1 MLVYYKFR
9 SKSLNK
15 SNTLNIIHKNIN
27 LKRFFSLFGQKEGV
41 FFMNNEKNKKVWL
54 KKCEETLRMG
64 GRSEVTIKNYR
75 YAIIRFLN
83 RYDEKT
89 NISKLTT
96 DDIIKY
102 FKKDFIDKGLSAA
115 TYNVNLAAVRFFYL
129 ICFERSISKVLLPN
143 SKLRKR
149 FPKIVTKELFL
160 KIINNEDNL
169 EHKCWLL
176 LSFCCGLRISEVAT
190 IKIEDIYSKEHKLR
204 VLGKGNKER
213 FTILPD
219 IVIKFLRL
227 FYQKKRYTHKKGYL
241 FIGQNVNNHICERT
255 IGNYFSSLKK
265 EYNLPPEITEHSLR
279 HSFATYFL
287 MNGGDLLVLKS
298 MMGHKS
304 LNSTSIYV
312 HLSQNFNNIKGIK
325 HDK

>member
-1 MLVYYKFR
+1 
-9 SKSLNK
+9 
-15 SNTLNIIHKNIN
+15 
-27 LKRFFSLFGQKEGV
+27 
-41 FFMNNEKNKKVWL
+41 MNNEKNKKVWL

-96 DDIIKY
+96 DAIIKY

-213 FTILPD
+213 FTILPA

>member
-1 MLVYYKFR
+1 
-9 SKSLNK
+9 
-15 SNTLNIIHKNIN
+15 
-27 LKRFFSLFGQKEGV
+27 
-41 FFMNNEKNKKVWL
+41 MNNEKNKKVWL

-83 RYDEKT
+83 RYDKKT
-89 NISKLTT
+89 NISKLTI

-149 FPKIVTKELFL
+149 FPEIVTKELFL
-160 KIINNEDNL
+160 KIINNEDNI

-241 FIGQNVNNHICERT
+241 FIGQNINNHICERT

-287 MNGGDLLVLKS
+287 MSGGDLLVLKS

>member
-1 MLVYYKFR
+1 
-9 SKSLNK
+9 
-15 SNTLNIIHKNIN
+15 
-27 LKRFFSLFGQKEGV
+27 
-41 FFMNNEKNKKVWL
+41 MNNEKNKKVWL

-89 NISKLTT
+89 NISKLTI

-190 IKIEDIYSKEHKLR
+190 IKIEDIYSKERKLR

>member
-1 MLVYYKFR
+1 
-9 SKSLNK
+9 
-15 SNTLNIIHKNIN
+15 
-27 LKRFFSLFGQKEGV
+27 
-41 FFMNNEKNKKVWL
+41 MNNEKNKKVWL

-89 NISKLTT
+89 NISKLTI

-102 FKKDFIDKGLSAA
+102 FKRDFIDKGLSAA

-190 IKIEDIYSKEHKLR
+190 IKIEDIYSEEHKLR
-204 VLGKGNKER
+204 ILGKGNKER

-227 FYQKKRYTHKKGYL
+227 FYKKKRFTHKKGYL
-241 FIGQNVNNHICERT
+241 FIGQNINNHICERT

-325 HDK
+325 RD

>member
-1 MLVYYKFR
+1 
-9 SKSLNK
+9 
-15 SNTLNIIHKNIN
+15 
-27 LKRFFSLFGQKEGV
+27 
-41 FFMNNEKNKKVWL
+41 MNNEKNKKVWL

-89 NISKLTT
+89 NISKLTI

-149 FPKIVTKELFL
+149 FPEIVTKELFL
-160 KIINNEDNL
+160 KIINNEDNI

-219 IVIKFLRL
+219 IVIRFLRL

-304 LNSTSIYV
+304 LNSTSIYI

-325 HDK
+325 RD

>member
-1 MLVYYKFR
+1 
-9 SKSLNK
+9 
-15 SNTLNIIHKNIN
+15 
-27 LKRFFSLFGQKEGV
+27 
-41 FFMNNEKNKKVWL
+41 MNNEKNKKVWL

-89 NISKLTT
+89 NISKLTI

-241 FIGQNVNNHICERT
+241 FIGQNINNHICERT

>member
-1 MLVYYKFR
+1 
-9 SKSLNK
+9 
-15 SNTLNIIHKNIN
+15 
-27 LKRFFSLFGQKEGV
+27 
-41 FFMNNEKNKKVWL
+41 MNNEKNKKVWL

-89 NISKLTT
+89 NISKLTI

-115 TYNVNLAAVRFFYL
+115 TYNVNLVAVRFFYL

-312 HLSQNFNNIKGIK
+312 HLSQNFNNYHKTLITLKE
-325 HDK
+325 

>member
-1 MLVYYKFR
+1 
-9 SKSLNK
+9 
-15 SNTLNIIHKNIN
+15 
-27 LKRFFSLFGQKEGV
+27 
-41 FFMNNEKNKKVWL
+41 MNNEKNKKAWL

-325 HDK
+325 RD

>member
-1 MLVYYKFR
+1 
-9 SKSLNK
+9 
-15 SNTLNIIHKNIN
+15 
-27 LKRFFSLFGQKEGV
+27 
-41 FFMNNEKNKKVWL
+41 MNNEKNKKVWL

-89 NISKLTT
+89 NISKLTI

-102 FKKDFIDKGLSAA
+102 FKKDFIDKSLSAA

>member
-1 MLVYYKFR
+1 
-9 SKSLNK
+9 
-15 SNTLNIIHKNIN
+15 
-27 LKRFFSLFGQKEGV
+27 
-41 FFMNNEKNKKVWL
+41 MNNEKNKKVWL

-89 NISKLTT
+89 NISKLTI

-241 FIGQNVNNHICERT
+241 FIGQNVNNRICERT

>member
-1 MLVYYKFR
+1 
-9 SKSLNK
+9 
-15 SNTLNIIHKNIN
+15 
-27 LKRFFSLFGQKEGV
+27 
-41 FFMNNEKNKKVWL
+41 MNNEKNKKVWL

-190 IKIEDIYSKEHKLR
+190 I
-204 VLGKGNKER
+204 
-213 FTILPD
+213 LPD

>member
-1 MLVYYKFR
+1 
-9 SKSLNK
+9 
-15 SNTLNIIHKNIN
+15 
-27 LKRFFSLFGQKEGV
+27 
-41 FFMNNEKNKKVWL
+41 MNNEKNKKVWL

-219 IVIKFLRL
+219 IVIRFLRL

-325 HDK
+325 RD

>member
-1 MLVYYKFR
+1 
-9 SKSLNK
+9 
-15 SNTLNIIHKNIN
+15 
-27 LKRFFSLFGQKEGV
+27 
-41 FFMNNEKNKKVWL
+41 MNNEKNKKAWL

>member
-1 MLVYYKFR
+1 MK
-9 SKSLNK
+9 
-15 SNTLNIIHKNIN
+15 
-27 LKRFFSLFGQKEGV
+27 GD

-89 NISKLTT
+89 NISKLTI

-102 FKKDFIDKGLSAA
+102 FKRDFIDKGLSAA

>member
-1 MLVYYKFR
+1 
-9 SKSLNK
+9 
-15 SNTLNIIHKNIN
+15 
-27 LKRFFSLFGQKEGV
+27 
-41 FFMNNEKNKKVWL
+41 MNNEKNKKVWL

-64 GRSEVTIKNYR
+64 GRSEITIKNYR

-325 HDK
+325 RD

>member
-1 MLVYYKFR
+1 
-9 SKSLNK
+9 
-15 SNTLNIIHKNIN
+15 
-27 LKRFFSLFGQKEGV
+27 
-41 FFMNNEKNKKVWL
+41 MNNEKNKKVWL

>member
-1 MLVYYKFR
+1 
-9 SKSLNK
+9 
-15 SNTLNIIHKNIN
+15 
-27 LKRFFSLFGQKEGV
+27 
-41 FFMNNEKNKKVWL
+41 MNNEKNKKVWL

-129 ICFERSISKVLLPN
+129 ICFDRSISKVLLPN

-241 FIGQNVNNHICERT
+241 FIGQNINNHICERT

>member
-1 MLVYYKFR
+1 
-9 SKSLNK
+9 
-15 SNTLNIIHKNIN
+15 
-27 LKRFFSLFGQKEGV
+27 
-41 FFMNNEKNKKVWL
+41 MNNEKNKKVWL

-89 NISKLTT
+89 NISKLTI

-102 FKKDFIDKGLSAA
+102 FKRDFIDKGLSAA

-129 ICFERSISKVLLPN
+129 ICFDRSISKVLLPN

-227 FYQKKRYTHKKGYL
+227 FYKKKRFTHKKGYL
-241 FIGQNVNNHICERT
+241 FIGQNINNHICERT

-325 HDK
+325 RD

>member
-1 MLVYYKFR
+1 
-9 SKSLNK
+9 
-15 SNTLNIIHKNIN
+15 
-27 LKRFFSLFGQKEGV
+27 
-41 FFMNNEKNKKVWL
+41 MNNEKNKKVWL

-89 NISKLTT
+89 NISKLTI

-190 IKIEDIYSKEHKLR
+190 IKIEDIYSKEHRLR

>member
-1 MLVYYKFR
+1 
-9 SKSLNK
+9 
-15 SNTLNIIHKNIN
+15 
-27 LKRFFSLFGQKEGV
+27 
-41 FFMNNEKNKKVWL
+41 MNNEKNKKVWL

-89 NISKLTT
+89 NISKLTI

-129 ICFERSISKVLLPN
+129 ICFDRSISKVLLPN

-190 IKIEDIYSKEHKLR
+190 IKIEDIYSEEHKLR
-204 VLGKGNKER
+204 ILGKGNKER

-227 FYQKKRYTHKKGYL
+227 FYKKKRFTHKKGYL
-241 FIGQNVNNHICERT
+241 FIGQNINNHICERT

-312 HLSQNFNNIKGIK
+312 HLSQNFNNIKGINY
-325 HDK
+325 DK

>member
-1 MLVYYKFR
+1 
-9 SKSLNK
+9 
-15 SNTLNIIHKNIN
+15 
-27 LKRFFSLFGQKEGV
+27 
-41 FFMNNEKNKKVWL
+41 MNNEKNKKVWL

-149 FPKIVTKELFL
+149 FPEILTKELFL
-160 KIINNEDNL
+160 KIINNEDNI

-190 IKIEDIYSKEHKLR
+190 IKIEDIYSKDHKLK

-241 FIGQNVNNHICERT
+241 FFGQNINNHICERT

-312 HLSQNFNNIKGIK
+312 HLSQNFNNVKGIK
-325 HDK
+325 RDK

>member
-1 MLVYYKFR
+1 MK
-9 SKSLNK
+9 
-15 SNTLNIIHKNIN
+15 
-27 LKRFFSLFGQKEGV
+27 GD

-129 ICFERSISKVLLPN
+129 ICFDRSISKVLLPN

-190 IKIEDIYSKEHKLR
+190 IKIEDIYSEEHKLR

-227 FYQKKRYTHKKGYL
+227 FYKKKRFTHKKGYL
-241 FIGQNVNNHICERT
+241 FIGQNINNHICERT

-325 HDK
+325 RD

>member
-1 MLVYYKFR
+1 
-9 SKSLNK
+9 
-15 SNTLNIIHKNIN
+15 
-27 LKRFFSLFGQKEGV
+27 
-41 FFMNNEKNKKVWL
+41 MNNEKNKKVWL

-89 NISKLTT
+89 NIGKLTT

-129 ICFERSISKVLLPN
+129 ICFDRSISKVLLPN

>member
-1 MLVYYKFR
+1 MK
-9 SKSLNK
+9 
-15 SNTLNIIHKNIN
+15 
-27 LKRFFSLFGQKEGV
+27 GD

-89 NISKLTT
+89 NISKLTI

-129 ICFERSISKVLLPN
+129 ICFDRSISKVLLPN

-190 IKIEDIYSKEHKLR
+190 IKIEDIYSEEHKLR
-204 VLGKGNKER
+204 ILGKGNKER

-227 FYQKKRYTHKKGYL
+227 FYKKKRFTHKKGYL
-241 FIGQNVNNHICERT
+241 FIGQNINNHICERT

-325 HDK
+325 RD

>member
-1 MLVYYKFR
+1 MK
-9 SKSLNK
+9 
-15 SNTLNIIHKNIN
+15 
-27 LKRFFSLFGQKEGV
+27 GD

-89 NISKLTT
+89 NISKLTI

-190 IKIEDIYSKEHKLR
+190 IKIEDIYSKERKLR

>member
-1 MLVYYKFR
+1 
-9 SKSLNK
+9 
-15 SNTLNIIHKNIN
+15 
-27 LKRFFSLFGQKEGV
+27 
-41 FFMNNEKNKKVWL
+41 MNNEKNKKVWL

-89 NISKLTT
+89 NISKLTI

-102 FKKDFIDKGLSAA
+102 FKKDFIDKGLSVA

-312 HLSQNFNNIKGIK
+312 HLQEK
-325 HDK
+325 

>member
-1 MLVYYKFR
+1 
-9 SKSLNK
+9 
-15 SNTLNIIHKNIN
+15 
-27 LKRFFSLFGQKEGV
+27 
-41 FFMNNEKNKKVWL
+41 MNNEKNKKVWL

-241 FIGQNVNNHICERT
+241 FIGQNINNHICERT

-325 HDK
+325 RD

>member
-1 MLVYYKFR
+1 
-9 SKSLNK
+9 
-15 SNTLNIIHKNIN
+15 
-27 LKRFFSLFGQKEGV
+27 
-41 FFMNNEKNKKVWL
+41 MNNEKNKKIWL

-89 NISKLTT
+89 NISKLTI
-96 DDIIKY
+96 DDLIKY
-102 FKKDFIDKGLSAA
+102 FKKDFIDKGLSGA
-115 TYNVNLAAVRFFYL
+115 TYNINLAAVRFFYL
-129 ICFERSISKVLLPN
+129 ICFDRSISKVLLPN

-190 IKIEDIYSKEHKLR
+190 IKIEDIYSEEHKLR
-204 VLGKGNKER
+204 ILGKGNKER
-213 FTILPD
+213 FTILPN

-227 FYQKKRYTHKKGYL
+227 FYKKKGYTHKKGFL
-241 FIGQNVNNHICERT
+241 FISQNTNNHICERT

-298 MMGHKS
+298 IMGHKS

-312 HLSQNFNNIKGIK
+312 HLSQNFNNIKGINY
-325 HDK
+325 DK

>member
-1 MLVYYKFR
+1 MK
-9 SKSLNK
+9 
-15 SNTLNIIHKNIN
+15 
-27 LKRFFSLFGQKEGV
+27 GD

-241 FIGQNVNNHICERT
+241 FIGQNVNNRICERT

>member
-1 MLVYYKFR
+1 
-9 SKSLNK
+9 
-15 SNTLNIIHKNIN
+15 
-27 LKRFFSLFGQKEGV
+27 
-41 FFMNNEKNKKVWL
+41 MNNEKNKKVWL

-325 HDK
+325 RD

>member
-1 MLVYYKFR
+1 
-9 SKSLNK
+9 
-15 SNTLNIIHKNIN
+15 
-27 LKRFFSLFGQKEGV
+27 
-41 FFMNNEKNKKVWL
+41 MNNEKNKKVWL

-89 NISKLTT
+89 NISKLTI

-115 TYNVNLAAVRFFYL
+115 TYNVNLVAVRFFYL

-149 FPKIVTKELFL
+149 FPEILTKELFL
-160 KIINNEDNL
+160 KIINNEDNI

-190 IKIEDIYSKEHKLR
+190 IKIEDIYSKDHKLK

-241 FIGQNVNNHICERT
+241 FFGQNINNHICERT

-312 HLSQNFNNIKGIK
+312 HLSQNFNNVKGIK
-325 HDK
+325 RDK

>member
-1 MLVYYKFR
+1 
-9 SKSLNK
+9 
-15 SNTLNIIHKNIN
+15 
-27 LKRFFSLFGQKEGV
+27 
-41 FFMNNEKNKKVWL
+41 MNNEKNKKVWL

-64 GRSEVTIKNYR
+64 GRSKVTIKNYR

-83 RYDEKT
+83 IYDEKT

-102 FKKDFIDKGLSAA
+102 LKKDFIDKGLSAA

-241 FIGQNVNNHICERT
+241 FIGQNTNNHICERT

>member
-1 MLVYYKFR
+1 MK
-9 SKSLNK
+9 
-15 SNTLNIIHKNIN
+15 
-27 LKRFFSLFGQKEGV
+27 GD

-241 FIGQNVNNHICERT
+241 FIGQNINNHICERT

-287 MNGGDLLVLKS
+287 MSGGDLLVLKS

>member
-1 MLVYYKFR
+1 
-9 SKSLNK
+9 
-15 SNTLNIIHKNIN
+15 
-27 LKRFFSLFGQKEGV
+27 
-41 FFMNNEKNKKVWL
+41 MNNEKNKKVWL

-190 IKIEDIYSKEHKLR
+190 IKIEDIYSKERKLR

-241 FIGQNVNNHICERT
+241 FIGQNINNHICERT